1 MPLSQFGR
9 LRTFSMYLISLYI
22 SLYIEKISYVYH
34 IYDIYL
40 FIYSYI
46 YLSTYLCIYLSIHIY
61 DIYLSIYLSI
71 FLSFTLFEILIGTEV
86 AFMRLSTSIKDS
98 ILLWRAR

>member
-9 LRTFSMYLISLYI
+9 LRTFSMYLMSLYI

-40 FIYSYI
+40 
-46 YLSTYLCIYLSIHIY
+46 
-61 DIYLSIYLSI
+61 SIYLS
-71 FLSFTLFEILIGTEV
+71 FYPLPCLRF
-86 AFMRLSTSIKDS
+86 
-98 ILLWRAR
+98 